1 MFPNK
6 LPQIKEMIFK
16 NPHIA
21 HSLNSKELRESKK
34 SRILTAFN
42 AHNLIKEREA
52 CIQKLMPI

>member
-1 MFPNK
+1 
-6 LPQIKEMIFK
+6 MIFK
-16 NPHIA
+16 NPHID
-21 HSLNSKELRESKK
+21 HNLNSKELRESKK